1 MEYCSRIDFSH
12 SVLIFVVICVMFPI
26 LEIKSIYAME

>member
-1 MEYCSRIDFSH
+1 MEYYSRMDCSH

-26 LEIKSIYAME
+26 LESKSISAME